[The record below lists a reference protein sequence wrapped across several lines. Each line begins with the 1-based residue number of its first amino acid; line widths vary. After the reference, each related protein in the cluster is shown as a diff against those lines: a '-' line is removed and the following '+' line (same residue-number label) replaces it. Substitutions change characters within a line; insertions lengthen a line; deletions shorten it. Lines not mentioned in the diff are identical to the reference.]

1 MRLRRR
7 ACRGLFGA
15 AVLAAAVLLAAPP
28 VRAQDD
34 PQLLRAVA
42 GFFRGAEVLRVD
54 AVPDLY
60 EGGYARISFYARRA
74 RVASGGLVIDEAWTR
89 LRGVTLNVAA
99 LRQGTFRVESAR
111 STAIYLRVSLR
122 SLEQYFAA
130 HAYEDIRLWSDGAAL
145 YGTGTV
151 PLLNRPTRVE
161 MKGALAVEGTK
172 DLYFQVESL
181 RVNGFPVPAA
191 LLRLLE
197 KQFNPIL
204 TQQDWPVIYTF
215 RSVRLTREEVIVSS
229 EPDPAVC
236 GFCADTRP

>member
-1 MRLRRR
+1 MRARRR
-7 ACRGLFGA
+7 VLRAHLMVAG
-15 AVLAAAVLLAAPP
+15 LAAALITAPA
-28 VRAQDD
+28 RAQSD
-34 PQLLRAVA
+34 PQLTRAIA
-42 GFFRGAEVLRVD
+42 SFFTGADILRVD

-60 EGGYARISFYARRA
+60 EGGYARISVYARRA

-89 LRGVTLNVAA
+89 LRGVTLNVTA
-99 LRQGTFRVESAR
+99 LQQGAFRVESTR
-111 STAIYLRVSLR
+111 SAAVYLRVGLR
-122 SLEQYFAA
+122 SLEQYFVA
-130 HAYEDIRLWSDGAAL
+130 HAYEDIRLWSDGAYL

-161 MKGALAVEGTK
+161 MKGTFAVEGTK

-181 RVNGFPVPAA
+181 RVNGFPVPGA

-204 TQQDWPVIYTF
+204 SQQDWPVIYTF
-215 RSVRLTREEVIVSS
+215 RSVRLTREDVIVSS
-229 EPDPAVC
+229 EADPTVC